1 MKPARIYQHYVWI
14 VNTLRQYKKLTLAQI
29 NELWMKD
36 MVSDGNKLDRNSFRR
51 HTDAILNMFGI
62 IIEHEE
68 NTYKYYIANP
78 EVLGDGTM
86 EGWMLSTLTVS
97 AVLTDSLSLRD
108 YILLEN
114 VPAGQEFLQTIIL
127 AIKTRRRIMIQYQKF
142 GFEAG
147 EKLISPYALK
157 LFHQRWYLLSHTG
170 NHFATYSLD
179 RMLMVQITDET
190 FEMPDGFK
198 PESYFTEYFGVLTDE
213 TPMAHVVVRAY
224 GKTANYLRTLPLHH
238 SQRELQQT
246 DEYTEFSFDIRP
258 TYDFLS
264 QLLSHGDGIEV
275 VSPDDVREKM
285 RQKIAE
291 NLKRY

>member
-127 AIKTRRRIMIQYQKF
+127 AIKTRRRIMIRYQKF
-142 GFEAG
+142 GCESG
-147 EKLISPYALK
+147 EKLIAPYALK

-190 FEMPDGFK
+190 FEIPDGFK

-258 TYDFLS
+258 TYDFLG

-285 RQKIAE
+285 KQKIIE